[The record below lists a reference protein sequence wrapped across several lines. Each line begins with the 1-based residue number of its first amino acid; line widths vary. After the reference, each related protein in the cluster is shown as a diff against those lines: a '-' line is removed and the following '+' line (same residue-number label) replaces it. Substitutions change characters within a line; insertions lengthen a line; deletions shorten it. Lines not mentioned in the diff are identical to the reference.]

1 MNNKMILNNKD
12 IGISK
17 IELNKSDLLIT
28 DKTGKYTLHVTIYY
42 NWKEINNLKVGEEKN
57 INFNEYILTEN
68 NEPVLIWPN
77 KSLVN
82 KISDDIIYF
91 NFSFNNI
98 TNNKDT
104 CYMNKRGCFDILVDS
119 LEITVSINY
128 QDVSNNSIMYKF

>member
-42 NWKEINNLKVGEEKN
+42 NWKDINILKVGEEKN
-57 INFNEYILTEN
+57 IDFNEYILTEN

-77 KSLVN
+77 KSLVK
-82 KISDDIIYF
+82 KISDDIILF
-91 NFSFNNI
+91 DIEFNNI
-98 TNNKDT
+98 SNNKDT
-104 CYMNKRGCFDILVDS
+104 CYMNKRGYFDIPANS
-119 LEITVSINY
+119 LEVKVSINY
-128 QDVSNNSIMYKF
+128 QDASNNSIIYKF